1 MGYKPFVNK
10 VLNKNTSEQNLI
22 NNVCCALNAMV
33 IQT

>member
-10 VLNKNTSEQNLI
+10 VCNKNTFEQNLI
-22 NNVCCALNAMV
+22 NKVCRALNAMV